1 MLGRVTNSLLD
12 KRMTLPVVM
21 VLSLLPCTPAA
32 AQSVRERLPQEFQL
46 ARAGLVRQWFSRASL
61 DPLRN
66 RVGAVA
72 LIDGRLYVQ
81 TTGGMIQSL
90 DGETGRQLWVAQ
102 VGRPSKDIIPVSAN
116 STSLFVVNATDLYM
130 LDTQTGEHL
139 WHTMLEHAPS
149 ASATATE
156 TELFVPMFTGQMD
169 VYNIK
174 DRRIDWYYATGSRLL
189 SQPIVTL
196 GNVAFAN
203 DLGNLYVTR
212 RDQRSLVFRYETD
225 APISAPLIK
234 QGDEWIVLASE
245 DFNVYCVHAMS
256 GRTRWRFSA
265 EAPILT
271 APVSVGDMIYILP
284 EHRGMFQIDA
294 ETGIERWRSPHPT
307 RFVAASPDRLYGT
320 DPLGNLV
327 ILDRDTGNL
336 VGALDTNAFELA
348 AVNTENDRIYLI
360 SQSGLIICLREY
372 GLDEP
377 AAASPAGPEPPLPDA
392 ETEEETTP

>member
-1 MLGRVTNSLLD
+1 MLGRVMISLLD
-12 KRMTLPVVM
+12 IRMTLPFVM
-21 VLSLLPCTPAA
+21 VLSLLPSTPAA
-32 AQSVRERLPQEFQL
+32 AQSVRERLPQELEL

-61 DPLRN
+61 DSLRN
-66 RVGAVA
+66 RVGAVT

-81 TTGGMIQSL
+81 TTGGIIQSL
-90 DGETGRQLWVAQ
+90 DGETGRQVWVSQ
-102 VGRPSKDIIPVSAN
+102 VGRPSKDVIPVSAN
-116 STSLFVVNATDLYM
+116 SSSLFVVNATDLYM

-139 WHTMLEHAPS
+139 WNATLEHAPS
-149 ASATATE
+149 ASATATD
-156 TELFVPMFTGQMD
+156 TELYVPMFTGQMD

-174 DRRIDWYYATGSRLL
+174 ERRIDWYYATGSRLL

-203 DLGNLYVTR
+203 DKGNLYVTHR
-212 RDQRSLVFRYETD
+212 NQRSLVFRYETD

-234 QGDEWIVLASE
+234 QGDKWIVLASQ

-271 APVSVGDMIYILP
+271 APVSIGDKLYILP

-294 ETGIERWRSPHPT
+294 ETGFERWRSPHPT
-307 RFVAASPDRLYGT
+307 RFIAASPNRLYGT
-320 DPLGNLV
+320 DRLGNLV
-327 ILDRDTGNL
+327 ILDRDTGSL
-336 VGALDTNAFELA
+336 VGALDTNTFELA

-360 SQSGLIICLREY
+360 SRSGLIVCLREY
-372 GLDEP
+372 GLDKP
-377 AAASPAGPEPPLPDA
+377 AAVSPTDSEPPLPDVDA
-392 ETEEETTP
+392 EEETTP